1 MLGDILGSA
10 ISAYGAYRGQQI
22 ANESN
27 QMIAQRQQDFQ
38 ERMSNTAYQRAVTD
52 MMAAGLNP
60 MLAYSQGGAS
70 APPGA
75 TAQMQNAIGAG
86 VTSGQ
91 QGLQMALNASM
102 NVAEILLKREQAGA
116 AGSQEDLNRANM
128 NLALVEAANKSVQL
142 PGHEQFV
149 NQVASQIK
157 LNNAIAASNTAQAA
171 KTTAEQPEAIAIGEV
186 YKGEKGKYIKGAERG
201 ANILKDVGI
210 GISSAK
216 SAIKPNTSNMFRPQV
231 GDSRPNPSRR

>member
-38 ERMSNTAYQRAVTD
+38 ERMSSTAYQRAVTD

-75 TAQMQNAIGAG
+75 TAQMQNALGAG

-102 NVAEILLKREQAGA
+102 NEAEILLKREQAGA
-116 AGSQEDLNRANM
+116 AGAQEDLNRANM
-128 NLALVEAANKSVQL
+128 NLALVEAANKSVQM

-201 ANILKDVGI
+201 ANIIKDLGI
-210 GISSAK
+210 GASSAK
-216 SAIKPNTSNMFRPQV
+216 SAIKSNTSNMFRPQV
-231 GDSRPNPSRR
+231 GDSRPTPSRR

>member
-1 MLGDILGSA
+1 MLGQILGSA

-22 ANESN
+22 ANETNLAIS
-27 QMIAQRQQDFQ
+27 QRQMDFQ
-38 ERMSNTAYQRAVTD
+38 REMSNTAYQRAVTD
-52 MMAAGLNP
+52 MIAAGLNP

-75 TAQMQNAIGAG
+75 TTQVQSALGAG
-86 VTSGQ
+86 VASGQ
-91 QGLQMALNASM
+91 QGFQMALNAAQ
-102 NVAEILLKREQAGA
+102 NEADILLKREQAGA
-116 AGSQEDLNRANM
+116 AGAQEDLNRANM
-128 NLALVEAANKSVQL
+128 NLSLVEAANKSVQL

-171 KTTAEQPEAIAIGEV
+171 KTTAEQPEAIAVGEV
-186 YKGEKGKYIKGAERG
+186 YKGPKGKYIKGAERG
-201 ANILKDVGI
+201 ANILKDLGI
-210 GISSAK
+210 GASSAK
-216 SAIKPNTSNMFRPQV
+216 SAIKPNTSNMFRPEV

>member
-1 MLGDILGSA
+1 MLGDIVGSA

-22 ANESN
+22 ANETN
-27 QMIAQRQQDFQ
+27 LAIAQKQQEFQ
-38 ERMSNTAYQRAVTD
+38 ERMSSTAYQRAVAD

-70 APPGA
+70 APLGA
-75 TAQMQNAIGAG
+75 TTQVQNALGAA

-91 QGLQMALNASM
+91 QGFQTALNAANSE
-102 NVAEILLKREQAGA
+102 ADILLKREQAGA

-128 NLALVEAANKSVQL
+128 NLSLVKAANESVQL

-149 NQVASQIK
+149 NQVSSQIK
-157 LNNAIAASNTAQAA
+157 VNNAIAASNTAQAA
-171 KTTAEQPEAIAIGEV
+171 KTTAEQPEAIAVGEV

-201 ANILKDVGI
+201 ANILKDIGI
-210 GISSAK
+210 GVSSAK

-231 GDSRPNPSRR
+231 DDSRPNPSRR